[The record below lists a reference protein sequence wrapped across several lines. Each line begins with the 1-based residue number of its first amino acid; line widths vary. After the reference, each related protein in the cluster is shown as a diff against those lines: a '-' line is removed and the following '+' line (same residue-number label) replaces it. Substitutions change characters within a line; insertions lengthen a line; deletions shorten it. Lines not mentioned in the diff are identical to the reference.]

1 MRNLSSW
8 PRFTAAAVL
17 LAATALL
24 LALRN
29 RIELLPTHEA
39 LSSFP
44 PQIGNRLARDLPLSA
59 DELEV
64 LGPGQFLL
72 RDYLSAT
79 NEPPINLFI
88 AFFPSQRS
96 GDTIHSPKNCIP
108 GSGWTPISSGYLGV
122 QLPDGSSIVV
132 NRYIIAKGT
141 DRDLVLYWYQGRGR
155 ITPSEY
161 RAKILLVS
169 DAIRRNRTDGALV
182 RVAVPIVDN
191 AELAQG
197 RGLDFIR
204 QIWPILD
211 KYIPR

>member
-1 MRNLSSW
+1 MSNLSSW
-8 PRFTAAAVL
+8 PRFIAVAAL

-29 RIELLPTHEA
+29 KSEFLPAHEA

-72 RDYLSAT
+72 RDYLSAAD
-79 NEPPINLFI
+79 EPPINLFI

-108 GSGWTPISSGYLGV
+108 GSGWTPISSDYLGV
-122 QLPDGSSIVV
+122 QLPDGSNIVV
-132 NRYIIAKGT
+132 NHYIIGKGT
-141 DRDLVLYWYQGRGR
+141 DRELVLYWYQGRGH

-161 RAKILLVS
+161 RAKVLLVS

-182 RVAVPIVDN
+182 RIAVPIVNN
-191 AELAQG
+191 AELAQSQ
-197 RGLDFIR
+197 GLEFVR
-204 QIWPILD
+204 QICPLLD